1 MRGMQTHARRPVGE
15 AELRRIDAYWRAANY
30 LSVGQIYLFDNPLVR
45 EPLQADHV
53 KVDVLTF
60 TAGVWEN
67 AAAIRARAILGL
79 DFLGVGIDL
88 DRNGTGSGDREIGA
102 ADGSARV
109 LVVLAR
115 EDLEMAANVRS
126 VLGGATAKS

>member
-1 MRGMQTHARRPVGE
+1 MEHDAGLKGLSGSDDMRQ
-15 AELRRIDAYWRAANY
+15 
-30 LSVGQIYLFDNPLVR
+30 
-45 EPLQADHV
+45 
-53 KVDVLTF
+53 VL
-60 TAGVWEN
+60 AGV
-67 AAAIRARAILGL
+67 AAGDPAAQIRARAILGL

-102 ADGSARV
+102 GDASARV